1 MTDAPEGSTPPLAPP
16 LPARVAGLT
25 LMAKNLDWSWSPESR
40 ALFRSIDQTLWH
52 LTRHNPI
59 ELLRRVDP
67 ARLAA
72 CAADAD
78 FLRRYDA
85 AVTQEA
91 HRTSGKGTWFAGA
104 HPDLP
109 GPVAYFCAEFAF
121 HNSVPIYSGG
131 LGILAGDHCK
141 AASDL
146 GVPLIGVGL
155 LYTRGYFDQRV
166 RLDGWQEDADEHFD
180 ASLTPLERL
189 HGPNG
194 EAALT
199 AVRMGGRDVAIGAWR
214 LMVGRVPVYLLDTDF
229 EPNQPADRELTHRLY
244 VGQPNLR
251 LQQEWILG
259 VGGVRVLRALG
270 IAPAAWHSNE
280 GHAAFM
286 LLERLREATAGGVPL
301 TDATRLV
308 RANSIFTTHTPVP
321 AGHDSFASADVEA
334 CAGPI
339 WEEMGLPRETVL
351 DLGHHPVR
359 DHGQFHMAVL
369 AIRLSGRINAVSRRH
384 GEVSRN
390 MWHEL
395 WPDREPSQVPI
406 SHVTNGVHLGTWMA
420 GPVTAL
426 LDRHLKAGWADR
438 SGEGSWDPVLTLDD
452 AALWHTHVDLKGAL
466 LSAIRESARRRW
478 VEQWKEGQHLVGAGI
493 LLEERAL
500 TIGFARRFATYKRAD
515 LLFHDLDR
523 LHRLLVNPWRP
534 VQLVFSGKAH
544 PADEPGKRILQRVY
558 NLTRDPRFEGRIAF
572 IEDYEMHLAH
582 RLVQGVD
589 LWLNLPRVPLEASGT
604 SGMKAAL
611 NGVPQLSTL
620 DGWWAEAYNG
630 RNGWVIPPA
639 GEGGDADAA
648 DAEQLYRLLE
658 SDVVPLFYARDAQ
671 GIPRGWVD
679 RMKHALHV
687 AGQGFTA
694 RRMVREYVADHY
706 VQAMGEGFL
715 DLDPVAAG

>member
-1 MTDAPEGSTPPLAPP
+1 MLPP
-16 LPARVAGLT
+16 LPTRIAGLST
-25 LMAKNLDWSWSPESR
+25 LTRNLDWSWTPEAR
-40 ALFRSIDQTLWH
+40 DLFRSIDQTLWH

-59 ELLRRVDP
+59 DLLRRVDP

-72 CAADAD
+72 CAADPE
-78 FLRRYDA
+78 FLKRYDTA
-85 AVTQEA
+85 MEQEA
-91 HRTSGKGTWFAGA
+91 HRTSGKGTWFNQV
-104 HPDLP
+104 HPDLQ

-166 RLDGWQEDADEHFD
+166 RLDGWQEDADEPFD

-189 HGPNG
+189 PGPG
-194 EAALT
+194 GQPALT
-199 AVRMGGRDVAIGAWR
+199 TLRIEGRDVAIGAWR

-229 EPNQPADRELTHRLY
+229 EPNTPADRSLTHRLY
-244 VGQPNLR
+244 VGEQHQR

-286 LLERLREATAGGVPL
+286 LLERLRELTTDGVSL
-301 TDATRLV
+301 ADATRQV
-308 RANSIFTTHTPVP
+308 RSNSIFTTHTPVP
-321 AGHDSFASADVEA
+321 AGHDAFASADVEA
-334 CAGPI
+334 CAGPV
-339 WEEMGLPRETVL
+339 WEEMGVSRETVL
-351 DLGHHPVR
+351 DLGHHPVH

-369 AIRLSGRINAVSRRH
+369 AFKLSGRVNAVSRRH
-384 GEVSRN
+384 GEVSRGL
-390 MWHEL
+390 WKDL
-395 WPDREPSQVPI
+395 WPDRDPSQVPI
-406 SHVTNGVHLGTWMA
+406 THVTNGVHLETWMA
-420 GPVTAL
+420 GLMGAL
-426 LDRHLKAGWADR
+426 LNRHMKHGWYDR
-438 SGEGSWDPVLTLDD
+438 SGEGSWDAVLSVD
-452 AALWHTHVDLKGAL
+452 AVALWNTHVGLKLNL

-500 TIGFARRFATYKRAD
+500 TIGFARRFASYKRAD

-611 NGVPQLSTL
+611 NGVPQLSTF

-639 GEGGDADAA
+639 PESGDVDAA
-648 DAEQLYRLLE
+648 DADQLYRLLE
-658 SDVVPLFYARDAQ
+658 SEVIPLFYARDEQ

-694 RRMVREYVADHY
+694 RRMVREYVTGY
-706 VQAMGEGFL
+706 YLPAMSEGFL

>member
-1 MTDAPEGSTPPLAPP
+1 MIPPT
-16 LPARVAGLT
+16 LPARIAGLAT
-25 LMAKNLDWSWSPESR
+25 LTQNLDWSWSADARE
-40 ALFRSIDQTLWH
+40 LFRSIDETLWH

-59 ELLRRVDP
+59 ELLRRADP

-72 CAADAD
+72 CALDAA
-78 FLRRYDA
+78 FLKRYDA
-85 AVTQEA
+85 AMEQEA
-91 HRTSGKGTWFAGA
+91 RRSGEGTWFKQE
-104 HPDLP
+104 HPELP

-146 GVPLIGVGL
+146 GVPLVGVGL

-189 HGPNG
+189 PTTIELPMDGR
-194 EAALT
+194 
-199 AVRMGGRDVAIGAWR
+199 AVHVGVWR
-214 LMVGRVPVYLLDTDF
+214 LQVGRVPVYLLDTDI
-229 EPNQPADRELTHRLY
+229 EGNQPADRELTHRLY
-244 VGQPNLR
+244 VGDLPKR
-251 LQQEWILG
+251 LHQEWILG
-259 VGGVRVLRALG
+259 VGGVRALRALG
-270 IAPAAWHSNE
+270 VGPAAWHSNE

-286 LLERLREATAGGVPL
+286 LLERLRELTAEGVPL
-301 TDATRLV
+301 ADATRQV
-308 RANSIFTTHTPVP
+308 RSNSIFTTHTPVP
-321 AGHDSFASADVEA
+321 AGHDAFASADVAA

-339 WEEMGLPRETVL
+339 WDEMGVSRETVL
-351 DLGHHPVR
+351 ELGHHPVH

-369 AIRLSGRINAVSRRH
+369 AIKLSGRVNGVSRRH
-384 GEVSRN
+384 GEVSRGL
-390 MWHEL
+390 WKDL
-395 WPDREPSQVPI
+395 WPDRDVSQVPI
-406 SHVTNGVHLGTWMA
+406 GHVTNGVHLETWMA
-420 GPVTAL
+420 GQIGAL
-426 LDRHLKAGWADR
+426 LNQHLKHGWYDR
-438 SGEGSWDPVLTLDD
+438 SGEGSWDAVLSLDD
-452 AALWHTHVDLKGAL
+452 AALWNAHLGLKHNL

-478 VEQWKEGQHLVGAGI
+478 VEQWKEGQQLVGAGI

-544 PADEPGKRILQRVY
+544 PADEPGKKILQRVY
-558 NLTRDPRFEGRIAF
+558 TLTRDPRFEGRIAF

-582 RLVQGVD
+582 RMVQGVD

-611 NGVPQLSTL
+611 NGVPQLSTF
-620 DGWWAEAYNG
+620 DGWWSEAYDG
-630 RNGWVIPPA
+630 RNGWAIPPA
-639 GEGGDADAA
+639 PEGGDREAVDAA
-648 DAEQLYRLLE
+648 DADQLYRLLE
-658 SDVVPLFYARDAQ
+658 SEVVPLFYARDEH

-679 RMKHALHV
+679 KMKHALHV

-694 RRMVREYVADHY
+694 RRMVREYVAEYY
-706 VQAMGEGFL
+706 VPS
-715 DLDPVAAG
+715 LDPVAVG

>member
-1 MTDAPEGSTPPLAPP
+1 MTGSLTPTV
-16 LPARVAGLT
+16 PARIAGLVT
-25 LMAKNLDWSWSPESR
+25 LTRNLDWSWTPTARE
-40 ALFRSIDQTLWH
+40 LFRSIDQTLWH
-52 LTRHNPI
+52 LTHHNPI
-59 ELLRRVDP
+59 DLLRRVDP

-78 FLRRYDA
+78 FLKRYD
-85 AVTQEA
+85 EA
-91 HRTSGKGTWFAGA
+91 MEEETRRSSRQTWFAKE
-104 HPDLP
+104 HPDLQ

-180 ASLTPLERL
+180 ASLTPLEKL
-189 HGPNG
+189 PVV
-194 EAALT
+194 T
-199 AVRMGGRDVAIGAWR
+199 TVRMGGRDIAIGVWR
-214 LMVGRVPVYLLDTDF
+214 LNVGRVPVYLLDTDL
-229 EPNQPADRELTHRLY
+229 EPNSPADRTLTHRLY
-244 VGQPNLR
+244 VGEQHMR
-251 LQQEWILG
+251 QQQEWILG
-259 VGGVRVLRALG
+259 VGGVRVLRALN
-270 IAPAAWHSNE
+270 ITPSAWHSNE

-286 LLERLREATAGGVPL
+286 LLERLRDAMAQGASFA
-301 TDATRLV
+301 DATRQV
-308 RANSIFTTHTPVP
+308 RSNSIFTTHTPVP
-321 AGHDSFASADVEA
+321 AGHDAFAGPDVEA
-334 CAGPI
+334 LAGPI
-339 WEEMGLPRETVL
+339 WEEMGLTREAVM
-351 DLGHHPVR
+351 DLGHHPVH
-359 DHGQFHMAVL
+359 DHGLFHMAVL
-369 AIRLSGRINAVSRRH
+369 AIKLSGRVNAVSRRH
-384 GEVSRN
+384 GEVSRA
-390 MWHEL
+390 MWNDL
-395 WPDREPSQVPI
+395 WPDRGLAHVPI
-406 SHVTNGVHLGTWMA
+406 GHVTNGVHLETWMA
-420 GPVTAL
+420 GQMGGL
-426 LDRHLKAGWADR
+426 LNRHLKHGWTDR
-438 SGEGSWDPVLTLDD
+438 SGEGSWDAVLSLDD
-452 AALWHTHVDLKGAL
+452 AALWHTHVELKANL

-544 PADEPGKRILQRVY
+544 PADEPGKKILQRVY

-611 NGVPQLSTL
+611 NGVPQLSTF
-620 DGWWAEAYNG
+620 DGWWAEAYDG

-639 GEGGDADAA
+639 PEGGDLAAVDAA
-648 DAEQLYRLLE
+648 DADQLYRLLE
-658 SDVVPLFYARDAQ
+658 SEVVPLFYSRDEH
-671 GIPRGWVD
+671 GIPSGWVD

-687 AGQGFTA
+687 AGQQFTA
-694 RRMVREYVADHY
+694 RRMVREYVA
-706 VQAMGEGFL
+706 E
-715 DLDPVAAG
+715 

>member
-1 MTDAPEGSTPPLAPP
+1 MVSPQ
-16 LPARVAGLT
+16 LPARIAGLDT
-25 LMAKNLDWSWSPESR
+25 LTRNLDWSWSQEAR
-40 ALFRSIDQTLWH
+40 QLFRSIDQTLWH

-72 CAADAD
+72 CAADAE
-78 FLRRYDA
+78 FLKRYDRA
-85 AVTQEA
+85 LEHEA
-91 HRTSGKGTWFAGA
+91 HRTSGEGTWFKQV
-104 HPDLP
+104 HPGLS

-180 ASLTPLERL
+180 ASLTPLEQLPTTIPLRI
-189 HGPNG
+189 
-194 EAALT
+194 
-199 AVRMGGRDVAIGAWR
+199 GGRDVTIGVWR
-214 LMVGRVPVYLLDTDF
+214 LMVGRVPVYLLDTDL
-229 EPNQPADRELTHRLY
+229 EPNTPADRQLTHRLY
-244 VGQPNLR
+244 VGEQHLR

-259 VGGVRVLRALG
+259 VGGVRMLRALG
-270 IAPAAWHSNE
+270 LNPAAWHSNE

-286 LLERLREATAGGVPL
+286 LLERLRELTADGVPL
-301 TDATRLV
+301 ADATRQV

-321 AGHDSFASADVEA
+321 AGHDAFSSADVEA
-334 CAGPI
+334 NAGPI
-339 WEEMGLPRETVL
+339 WEEMGLTRETVL
-351 DLGHHPVR
+351 GLGHHPVH
-359 DHGQFHMAVL
+359 DHGLFHMAVL
-369 AIRLSGRINAVSRRH
+369 ALRLSARVNAVSRRH
-384 GEVSRN
+384 GEVSRGL
-390 MWHEL
+390 WKDL
-395 WPDREPSQVPI
+395 WPDRDVAKVPI
-406 SHVTNGVHLGTWMA
+406 THVTNGVHLETWMA
-420 GPVTAL
+420 GQVEAL
-426 LDRHLKAGWADR
+426 LNQHLKRGWYDR
-438 SGEGSWDPVLTLDD
+438 SGEGSWDAVLTLND
-452 AALWHTHVDLKGAL
+452 AALWNAHVDLKINL
-466 LSAIRESARRRW
+466 LSAVRESARRRW

-544 PADEPGKRILQRVY
+544 PADEPGKRILQKVY

-611 NGVPQLSTL
+611 NGVPQLSTY

-639 GEGGDADAA
+639 PEGGEVDAA
-648 DAEQLYRLLE
+648 DADQLYRLLE
-658 SDVVPLFYARDAQ
+658 SEVVPLFYARDEQ

-694 RRMVREYVADHY
+694 RRMVREYVGGYY
-706 VQAMGEGFL
+706 VPAMSEGFV
-715 DLDPVAAG
+715 DRDPVAVG

>member
-1 MTDAPEGSTPPLAPP
+1 MTGSPEGSTPPLSLP
-16 LPARVAGLT
+16 LPPRIAGLAALT
-25 LMAKNLDWSWSPESR
+25 RNLDWSWSQDAR
-40 ALFRSIDQTLWH
+40 QLLRSVDQTLWH

-59 ELLRRVDP
+59 ELLKRADP

-72 CAADAD
+72 LAADAD
-78 FLRRYDA
+78 FLKRYDQ
-85 AVTQEA
+85 VMEQEA
-91 HRTSGKGTWFAGA
+91 HRTSGQGTWFRHE
-104 HPDLP
+104 HPELQSP
-109 GPVAYFCAEFAF
+109 AAYFCAEFAF

-146 GVPLIGVGL
+146 GVPLVGVGL

-189 HGPNG
+189 PTVVK
-194 EAALT
+194 L
-199 AVRMGGRDVAIGAWR
+199 RMGGREVSVGVWR
-214 LMVGRVPVYLLDTDF
+214 LMVGRVPIYLLDTDI
-229 EPNQPADRELTHRLY
+229 EPNTPADRQLTHRLY
-244 VGQPNLR
+244 VGEQNMR
-251 LQQEWILG
+251 LSQEWILG
-259 VGGVRVLRALG
+259 VGGVRILRALG
-270 IAPAAWHSNE
+270 INPAAWHSNE

-286 LLERLREATAGGVPL
+286 LLERLRELTVDGVPL
-301 TDATRLV
+301 AEATRQV

-321 AGHDSFASADVEA
+321 AGHDAFTSADVETN
-334 CAGPI
+334 AGPI
-339 WEEMGLPRETVL
+339 WEEMGLDREAVL
-351 DLGHHPVR
+351 GLGHHPVH
-359 DHGQFHMAVL
+359 DHGLFHMAVL
-369 AIRLSGRINAVSRRH
+369 ALRLSGRVNAVSRRH
-384 GEVSRN
+384 GEVSRGL
-390 MWHEL
+390 WKDL
-395 WPDREPSQVPI
+395 WPDRDTAQVPI
-406 SHVTNGVHLGTWMA
+406 SHVTNGVHLETWMA
-420 GPVTAL
+420 GTVSAL
-426 LDRHLKAGWADR
+426 LDGHLKHGWSDR
-438 SGEGSWDPVLTLDD
+438 SGDGSWDAVLTLND
-452 AALWHTHVDLKGAL
+452 AALWSAHRDLKNNL
-466 LSAIRESARRRW
+466 LSAIREAARRRW
-478 VEQWKEGQHLVGAGI
+478 VEQWKGEGQHLVGSGI

-611 NGVPQLSTL
+611 NGVPQLSTF

-639 GEGGDADAA
+639 PEGGDLDLADAA
-648 DAEQLYRLLE
+648 DADQLYRLLE
-658 SDVVPLFYARDAQ
+658 SEVVPLFYARDEQ

-694 RRMVREYVADHY
+694 RRMVREYVEEFY
-706 VQAMGEGFL
+706 VPAMSEGFL

>member
-1 MTDAPEGSTPPLAPP
+1 MTGSPEGSTPPLSLP
-16 LPARVAGLT
+16 LPPRVAGLAVLT
-25 LMAKNLDWSWSPESR
+25 RNLDWSWSQDAR
-40 ALFRSIDQTLWH
+40 QLLRSIDETLWH

-59 ELLRRVDP
+59 ELLKRVDP

-72 CAADAD
+72 LAADAD
-78 FLRRYDA
+78 FLKRYDQ
-85 AVTQEA
+85 VMEQEA
-91 HRTSGKGTWFAGA
+91 HRTSGQGTWFKHE
-104 HPDLP
+104 HPELS
-109 GPVAYFCAEFAF
+109 GPAAYFCAEFAF

-189 HGPNG
+189 PTVVK
-194 EAALT
+194 L
-199 AVRMGGRDVAIGAWR
+199 RMGGREVSVGVWR
-214 LMVGRVPVYLLDTDF
+214 LMVGRVPIYLLDTDI
-229 EPNQPADRELTHRLY
+229 EPNTPADRQLTHRLY
-244 VGQPNLR
+244 VGEQHMR
-251 LQQEWILG
+251 LSQEWILG

-270 IAPAAWHSNE
+270 INPAAWHSNE

-286 LLERLREATAGGVPL
+286 LLERLRELTADGVPL
-301 TDATRLV
+301 AEATRQI

-321 AGHDSFASADVEA
+321 AGHDAFTSADVETN
-334 CAGPI
+334 AGPI
-339 WEEMGLPRETVL
+339 WEEMALDRETVFG
-351 DLGHHPVR
+351 LGHHPVH
-359 DHGQFHMAVL
+359 DHGLFHMAVL
-369 AIRLSGRINAVSRRH
+369 ALRLSGRVNAVSRRH
-384 GEVSRN
+384 GEVSRGL
-390 MWHEL
+390 WKDL
-395 WPDREPSQVPI
+395 WPDRDAAHVPI
-406 SHVTNGVHLGTWMA
+406 SHVTNGVHLETWMA
-420 GPVTAL
+420 GKVSAL
-426 LDRHLKAGWADR
+426 LDDHMKHGWFDR
-438 SGEGSWDPVLTLDD
+438 SGDGSWDAVLTLND
-452 AALWHTHVDLKGAL
+452 AALWSTHLDLKNNL
-466 LSAIRESARRRW
+466 LSAIREAARRRW
-478 VEQWKEGQHLVGAGI
+478 VEQWKGEGQHLVGSGI

-611 NGVPQLSTL
+611 NGVPQLSTF
-620 DGWWAEAYNG
+620 DGWWSEAYNG

-639 GEGGDADAA
+639 PEGGDSSVADAA
-648 DAEQLYRLLE
+648 DADQLYRLLE
-658 SDVVPLFYARDAQ
+658 SEVVPLFYARDEQ

-679 RMKHALHV
+679 RMKHALQV

-694 RRMVREYVADHY
+694 RRMVREYV
-706 VQAMGEGFL
+706 EGFYVPAMSEGFV